1 MNQLELSLLHL
12 HLIEEGVIV
21 NQDQPSWSVRGGGTL
36 EYCRLNDITIQAW
49 SPLARGLITG
59 SAPDSSDPRIS
70 KLSALVQLLAKE
82 KHVSP
87 EAILI
92 AWILRHPA
100 KIQPIIGTTNP
111 KRIKSSCEADQVEL
125 TREEWYALFTAGRGA
140 KVP

>member
-49 SPLARGLITG
+49 SPLARGRITG

-111 KRIKSSCEADQVEL
+111 ERIKSSCEADQVEL